1 MSAQLNRR
9 NWLKSSAVL
18 AGGMLTATGFNQL
31 HARSE
36 SLDLLDSSDWR
47 IHEQNLLAP
56 EDLHT
61 LKARLN
67 FNENPFGPSKKAL
80 QALVETAWSG
90 NRYGFDEAR
99 AFIEEIAEKEGVS
112 KDHIMLGPGSTD
124 LLEKTAI
131 IHCKEGGNMI
141 AADPSY
147 MALVKTSLA
156 LGANWRK
163 VPLTKDYQHDLPA
176 MKSGIDAN
184 TRLVYICNPNNP
196 TGTTTDST
204 ALKAFCSEV
213 SAQVPVFVDEAYME
227 LLYDDMQSSMIDLV
241 RQGKNVIIARTFSKI
256 HGMAGL
262 RMGYLIA
269 QPDIIRKITTLVN
282 GTMGLCK
289 TSIAAA
295 RASYQDDE
303 FLQYSRNKIRE
314 GREMVAYKMDGLGH
328 AYIPSQTSFM
338 MFPLSMNGDTFISE
352 MKEKGIGIRVY
363 QFDGKP
369 WGRVSMG
376 TLPELGL
383 FADAFKMVI
392 SKSR

>member
-1 MSAQLNRR
+1 MTNHTNRR
-9 NWLKSSAVL
+9 NWLKSTALL
-18 AGGMLTATGFNQL
+18 AGGLLTGTGINRLQAKTASYSL
-31 HARSE
+31 LE
-36 SLDLLDSSDWR
+36 SDEWR

-112 KDHIMLGPGSTD
+112 KDHVMLGPGSTD

-131 IHCKEGGNMI
+131 IHCKGGGNMV

-163 VPLTKDYQHDLPA
+163 VPLTSDYQHDLPS
-176 MKSGIDAN
+176 MKSAVDAN

-196 TGTTTDST
+196 TGTLTDTT

-213 SAQVPVFVDEAYME
+213 SEKTPVFVDEAYME
-227 LLYDDMQSSMIDLV
+227 LLFDDMQSSMIDLV
-241 RQGKNVIIARTFSKI
+241 KEGKNIIISRTFSKI

-262 RMGYLIA
+262 RIGYIIA
-269 QPDIIRKITTLVN
+269 QPALIKSLRTMVN
-282 GTMGLCK
+282 GNMGLCK

-295 RASYQDDE
+295 RASYQDQE
-303 FLQYSRNKIRE
+303 FLTYSRSKIRE
-314 GREMVAYKMDGLGH
+314 GREFVADAMKKQGH
-328 AYIPSQTSFM
+328 PFIDSSTSFM
-338 MFPLSMNGDTFISE
+338 LFPIYMKGEDFVSG
-352 MKEKGIGIRVY
+352 MKEEGVGVRTY
-363 QFDGKP
+363 QFDNKP

-376 TLPELGL
+376 TLPELAL
-383 FADAFKMVI
+383 FAEAFKQVH
-392 SKSR
+392 KDSR